1 VSVASWIPLQ
11 QGTQH
16 REAIMRES
24 FSGSMLGVAIAGAA
38 VGLAISVA
46 PTSAQAPTAS
56 EQAAA
61 AKTPWGDPDLQGIW
75 TDETDTPLQRSPK
88 YADQEF
94 FTEAQRADLDR
105 QRSNMQ
111 GRERRSERGSIA
123 DVAGAY
129 NDVFTPKKRT
139 GLRTSRIVD
148 PPNGRLP
155 AQMPEAQKGVA
166 AERAFRVGLLQST
179 ETCKNKEAPCAGG
192 RYDPTPSSG
201 YDAPPPRYNTATI
214 NRYDGPED
222 ASLAVRCLMGGLPE
236 IGTLGAIADRISFRR
251 IVQTPGGITM
261 FYDVGQGQGWQRNI
275 VMDGSPHVPASI
287 RQWYGDSRGH
297 WEGNTLVID
306 VTNFSPKTDFQGS
319 RENLHLVERWTR
331 TGPNSLEYAVT
342 VEDPTVW
349 ARPWTAKQEF
359 IKQSDQENRF
369 YTEPRCIE
377 GNFGLPGLLHGHR
390 AQEQAFAEGRGP
402 DPRTITSAS
411 ANESEADPLQ

>member
-1 VSVASWIPLQ
+1 
-11 QGTQH
+11 
-16 REAIMRES
+16 MREG
-24 FSGSMLGVAIAGAA
+24 FSMIGVAVA
-38 VGLAISVA
+38 GLAIGVA
-46 PTSAQAPTAS
+46 AFVSPSSAQTQAAS
-56 EQAAA
+56 PQAAA
-61 AKTPWGDPDLQGIW
+61 PKTPWGDPDLQGIW

-88 YADQEF
+88 YANQEF
-94 FTEAQRADLDR
+94 FTDAERADLDR
-105 QRSNMQ
+105 QRANMQ
-111 GRERRSERGSIA
+111 GRERRAERGSIA

-129 NDVFTPKKRT
+129 NDAFTPKKRT

-155 AQMPEAQKGVA
+155 PQTPDAQKGGA
-166 AERAFRVGLLQST
+166 AERAFRVGLLQAT
-179 ETCKNKEAPCAGG
+179 ETCKNNETPCAGG
-192 RYDPTPSSG
+192 KYDATPSPQYS
-201 YDAPPPRYNTATI
+201 APPPRYNTATI

-236 IGTLGAIADRISFRR
+236 VGTLGAIADRISFRR
-251 IVQTPGGITM
+251 IVQTPGGIAM

-275 VMDGSPHVPASI
+275 VMDGSRHVPANI

-319 RENLHLVERWTR
+319 RENLHIVERWTR

-359 IKQSDQENRF
+359 IRQSDAENRI
-369 YTEPRCIE
+369 YSEPRCIE
-377 GNFGLPGLLHGHR
+377 GNYGLPGLLHGHR
-390 AQEQAFAEGRGP
+390 MQERAFTEGRGP
-402 DPRTITSAS
+402 DPRTITSVS